1 MSNRRRSNG
10 DDDKGLLWKL
20 PQIRIRDVG
29 KVGPA
34 LGLGLGCGFGF
45 GAGLIGGLGFGP
57 GVPGLQFGLGF
68 GAGCGIGVGFGY
80 GVGRGAAYDHSRSYH
95 NVGKPSLDEVDSLI
109 DELVVST
116 KRFVKATS
124 KEIDKWRR
132 L

>member
-20 PQIRIRDVG
+20 PQVRIKDVG

-34 LGLGLGCGFGF
+34 FGLGFGCGFGF
-45 GAGLIGGLGFGP
+45 GAGLIGGVGFGP

-80 GVGRGAAYDHSRSYH
+80 GVGRGAAYDHSRSYY

-109 DELVVST
+109 DELVVHT
-116 KRFVKATS
+116 KKLVKATS

-132 L
+132 P